1 MVSETKVDDSFPN
14 VNFLV
19 AGFSTLHK
27 FDQNSN
33 SGGLMLFVREDIH
46 SNLAEAEEK
55 PVEGFY
61 IELNLHKVN

>member
-33 SGGLMLFVREDIH
+33 NGGLMLFVREDIH
-46 SNLAEAEEK
+46 SNQAEEK

-61 IELNLHKVN
+61 IELNLHKFN